1 MLERKSAPRVLVVED
16 EPSIRDAV
24 AEVLVMEGYAVRTA
38 ANGAEALE
46 VIQGELPRLIVLDM
60 RMPVMDGWAF
70 AQELSER
77 GLGIPILVLT
87 AAHNARNWAQEVG
100 AAGYL
105 PKPFDVVELIDA
117 VEKLCL

>member
-1 MLERKSAPRVLVVED
+1 MREPKSAPRVLVVED

-24 AEVLVMEGYAVRTA
+24 AEVLAMEGYAVRTA

-46 VIQGELPRLIVLDM
+46 AIQGELPRLIVLDM